1 MIRTTPVEV
10 GTIPYDWNSK
20 YMWQCVWYV
29 YYRCI
34 ENSLPAPCW
43 FEGSGSHGY
52 GAYTDAKMW
61 IENYR
66 SPWIPFS
73 VKDYPDY
80 TPRAN
85 DIVVYDGQYGHV
97 QFMETDTMYSEYSNG
112 NPNSFKNG
120 TYERKGNLLGFLHYP
135 NEVLNPVARNVNVNQ
150 IQTTDTAL
158 RIRVVPSLNAEIV
171 GYVQIGYYNVLET
184 KEADGYTWYK
194 LADDRWCA
202 NVTTIYLPSDEEDI
216 IKQIEEYF
224 NSMKTKVTEVTKENT
239 KLKDDM
245 KKIDNIARRWT

>member
-10 GTIPYDWNSK
+10 GTVPYNWNTDTV
-20 YMWQCVWYV
+20 YQCVWYA
-29 YYRCI
+29 YYRSL

-43 FEGSGSHGY
+43 FDGYGKNGY
-52 GAYTDAKMW
+52 GAYTNAKEW
-61 IENYR
+61 LKNYR

-73 VKDYPDY
+73 VDEYPNY

-85 DIVVYDGQYGHV
+85 DIVVYDGEYGHV

-112 NPNSFKNG
+112 NPNSFKTG
-120 TYERKGNLLGFLHYP
+120 AFTRKPNLLGFLHYP
-135 NEVLNPVARNVNVNQ
+135 NEVINPVARNTSVNQ
-150 IQTTDTAL
+150 IQTTDTSL
-158 RIRVVPSLNAEIV
+158 RIRTAPSLSAEIV
-171 GYVQIGYYNVLET
+171 GYVQLGYYDVLES
-184 KEADGYTWYK
+184 KSADGYTWYK
-194 LADDRWCA
+194 LAEDRWCA

-216 IKQIEEYF
+216 MKQIEEYF

-245 KKIDNIARRWT
+245 KKIENVARRWT